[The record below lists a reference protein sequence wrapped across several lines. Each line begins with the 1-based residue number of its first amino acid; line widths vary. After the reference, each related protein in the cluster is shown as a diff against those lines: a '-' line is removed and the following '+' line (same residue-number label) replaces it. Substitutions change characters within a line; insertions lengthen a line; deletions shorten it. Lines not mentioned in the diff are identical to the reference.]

1 MASPQHRRLRL
12 ENDVHDRMLPADGGF
27 DLCGI
32 HAGMALVWE
41 CCSERAKS
49 HGGSHR
55 LHNALRSNKHVDD
68 SDLSSAVE

>member
-1 MASPQHRRLRL
+1 
-12 ENDVHDRMLPADGGF
+12 MLPADGGF

-32 HAGMALVWE
+32 PGGLIGITRHRHSEPSNNAGMALVWE